1 MMLSQINIVV
11 LIPARGGSKG
21 VLRKNIREFNGK
33 PLITHSIEYAK
44 SCDLVNSVY
53 VSTDDEKI
61 SEISSDSGAKII
73 DRPSKIS
80 GDTATTESAI
90 IHAISMMDSKPDII
104 VLLQATSPFRPKN
117 SLKEALEKFIKN
129 DFDSLLSISP
139 THRFFWSVDGNDNI
153 SPKYDYLNRPRRQDL
168 KRTDTQF
175 VENGSLYIFTY
186 AHFLSIKNR
195 LGGKIGY
202 IEFAEKY
209 SHEIDTKL
217 DFKILEALAKNESN

>member
-1 MMLSQINIVV
+1 MNIIAI
-11 LIPARGGSKG
+11 IPARGGSKG
-21 VLRKNIREFNGK
+21 LPRKNILPFNGK
-33 PLITHSIEYAK
+33 PLIVHSINYANG
-44 SCDLVNSVY
+44 CPLINTVY
-53 VSTDDEKI
+53 VSTDNDEI
-61 SEISSDSGAKII
+61 ASISSDSGAAII
-73 DRPSKIS
+73 QRPLELS
-80 GDTATTESAI
+80 GDSATTESAI

-139 THRFFWSVDGNDNI
+139 THRFFWSVDGNNNI

-186 AHFLSIKNR
+186 AHFLSVKNR

>member
-1 MMLSQINIVV
+1 LVVPSIKYAQNCELIN
-11 LIPARGGSKG
+11 
-21 VLRKNIREFNGK
+21 
-33 PLITHSIEYAK
+33 T
-44 SCDLVNSVY
+44 VY
-53 VSTDDEKI
+53 VSTDDD
-61 SEISSDSGAKII
+61 EISSISSRAGASII
-73 DRPSKIS
+73 QRPLELS

-90 IHAISMMDSKPDII
+90 EHVLSTLKAKPDII
-104 VLLQATSPFRPKN
+104 VLLQVTSPFRPKD
-117 SLKEALEKFIKN
+117 SLKKALEKFIEN
-129 DFDSLLSISP
+129 DSDSLLSISP
-139 THRFFWSVDGNDNI
+139 THRFSWSVDENDNI

-209 SHEIDTKL
+209 SHEIDTEL

>member
-1 MMLSQINIVV
+1 MNIIAI
-11 LIPARGGSKG
+11 IPARGGSKG
-21 VLRKNIREFNGK
+21 LPRKNVLSFNGE
-33 PLITHSIEYAK
+33 PLVVHSIKYAQN
-44 SCDLVNSVY
+44 CDLINKVY
-53 VSTDDEKI
+53 VSTNDD
-61 SEISSDSGAKII
+61 EISSISSSASASII
-73 DRPSKIS
+73 QRPLEFS

-139 THRFFWSVDGNDNI
+139 THRFFWSIDGNDNI
-153 SPKYDYLNRPRRQDL
+153 SPNYDYLNRSRRQDL
-168 KRTDTQF
+168 KRIDTQF

-186 AHFLSIKNR
+186 AHFLSVKNR

-209 SHEIDTKL
+209 SHEIDTEL
-217 DFKILEALAKNESN
+217 DFKILEALVKNESN

>member
-1 MMLSQINIVV
+1 MNIITI
-11 LIPARGGSKG
+11 IPARGGSKG
-21 VLRKNIREFNGK
+21 LPRKNVLLFNGE
-33 PLITHSIEYAK
+33 PLVAHSIKYAQN
-44 SCDLVNSVY
+44 CELINTVY
-53 VSTDDEKI
+53 VSTDDD
-61 SEISSDSGAKII
+61 EISSISSSADATII
-73 DRPSKIS
+73 QRPLELS

>member
-1 MMLSQINIVV
+1 LSKNIIAI
-11 LIPARGGSKG
+11 IPAREGSKG
-21 VLRKNIREFNGK
+21 LPRKNVLPFNGE
-33 PLITHSIEYAK
+33 PLVVHSINYAK
-44 SCDLVNSVY
+44 ECSLVNTIY
-53 VSTDDEKI
+53 VSTDDD
-61 SEISSDSGAKII
+61 EISSISSNSGASII
-73 DRPSKIS
+73 QRPLELS

-90 IHAISMMDSKPDII
+90 EHMLSTLKAKPDII

-117 SLKEALEKFIKN
+117 SLKEALEIFIKN

-139 THRFFWSVDGNDNI
+139 THRFFWSVDGSDNI
-153 SPKYDYLNRPRRQDL
+153 SPKYDYLNRPRRQEL
-168 KRTDTQF
+168 KRADTQF

-186 AHFLSIKNR
+186 DHFLSVKNR

-217 DFKILEALAKNESN
+217 DFKILEALVKNESN